1 MSNLLKKLW
10 KDESALSAT
19 EYGILAGIFAAAI
32 ITVLVTFRNKVVGLF
47 NQANTGLDSAGA
59 GTP

>member
-1 MSNLLKKLW
+1 MLNLLKKLW

-32 ITVLVTFRNKVVGLF
+32 ITVLVTFREKVVGLF
-47 NQANTGLDSAGA
+47 GKANTAMDQV
-59 GTP
+59 PE